1 MKVKTM
7 DVSRIIWPKINI
19 DEKAIE
25 WIRAIVDLHDTE
37 VGFFACVD
45 RNNDNVFL
53 IRDVEYPKQYL
64 VNGGT
69 CEMDRE
75 GQSLLMVKMINEG
88 RESDISKMKVW
99 GHSHAHMGVGPSK
112 QDDDQ
117 AFQFAKEHA
126 EGDFMI
132 RLIANKKGEINLALF
147 DFKNN
152 MIFEDVDYKIT
163 STSATTINQNKISR
177 ITRILEENREDNS
190 LALTLIKSVLDEN
203 VFYNEACNYVNQK
216 KPEFIPTPQVHQGN
230 LFNEKNY
237 HPLQKDKE
245 FYFGKKNATSFGS
258 AKGEEEEH
266 LMFRNEFNMDPGRW
280 SY

>member
-7 DVSRIIWPKINI
+7 DVTRITWPKIVLN
-19 DEKAIE
+19 ERAFE

-45 RNNDNVFL
+45 KNADNFFIRN
-53 IRDVEYPKQYL
+53 VEYPKQFL

-75 GQSLLMVKMINEG
+75 GQALLMVKLINED
-88 RESDISKMKVW
+88 READISKMKVW
-99 GHSHAHMGVGPSK
+99 GHSHVNMSVGPSK

-132 RLIANKKGEINLALF
+132 RLIANKKGEMNLALF

-152 MIFEDVDYKIT
+152 MIFEDVEYSISYTDSESIDRNKVERIARVINENPENNILILT
-163 STSATTINQNKISR
+163 SIRAI
-177 ITRILEENREDNS
+177 
-190 LALTLIKSVLDEN
+190 LDEN
-203 VFYNEACNYVNQK
+203 IFYKEAYDYVNLK
-216 KPEFIPTPQVHQGN
+216 KPEFIPTTVHQGS
-230 LFNEKNY
+230 LFEKNSY
-237 HPLQKDKE
+237 LLQKDSKL
-245 FYFGKKNATSFGS
+245 FHQGKPFFGS
-258 AKGEEEEH
+258 NKEEEEEEA
-266 LMFRNEFNMDPGRW
+266 LMFRNGFNYDPGKW
-280 SY
+280 MY